1 MRSMSVLV
9 IVCAKIV
16 DIWPIRW
23 KWWHLAASIKGVT
36 NVSLNMKDILN
47 SIISISDIDTQLS
60 IVEMVEEINCSEE
73 KLLE

>member
-1 MRSMSVLV
+1 
-9 IVCAKIV
+9 
-16 DIWPIRW
+16 
-23 KWWHLAASIKGVT
+23 
-36 NVSLNMKDILN
+36 MKDILN